1 MQQNC
6 CGGQLTKKGSNGDDA
21 GFGGCSMTN
30 GGDHFPTA
38 CKYVTCMWK
47 CHSFALCNTFWM
59 TSFSKL
65 SFLCVITTQ
74 TKGKDSLKTCW
85 RSDRTDQNPTFMSML
100 TIQRESNH
108 KTLLINP
115 FVSQYSIHPFICGFP
130 FSEGIKNH

>member
-6 CGGQLTKKGSNGDDA
+6 CGGQLTKKDQMEMMQDLGDA
-21 GFGGCSMTN
+21 PWLMMVITSQLLANTWHVCENAILLPF
-30 GGDHFPTA
+30 
-38 CKYVTCMWK
+38 
-47 CHSFALCNTFWM
+47 CHTFWM

-65 SFLCVITTQ
+65 SFLCLITTQ

-115 FVSQYSIHPFICGFP
+115 FVSQYCIHPFICGFP
-130 FSEGIKNH
+130 FSQGIKNH